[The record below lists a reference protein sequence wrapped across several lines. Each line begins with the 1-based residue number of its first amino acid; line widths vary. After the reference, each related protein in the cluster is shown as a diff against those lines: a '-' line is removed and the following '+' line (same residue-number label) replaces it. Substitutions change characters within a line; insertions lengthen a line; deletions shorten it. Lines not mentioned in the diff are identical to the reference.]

1 MIGIIGAMDSE
12 VEALFAQMS
21 AKEKISINNLIFY
34 KGQLF
39 NKDVVIVKCGIGKVN
54 AALCTQ
60 LLISN
65 FKVDKVVN
73 TGIAGATG
81 TGLKQYDFVVS
92 TAAVYHDVDVQIF
105 GYKPGQIPGM
115 PETFAADSTL
125 ADAAVKAFEKSE
137 LAKEHKIL
145 KGLVASGDQFIAGG
159 ERKDFI
165 VSTFNPACVEMEGG
179 AIAHACYA
187 NNVPFAIIRCMS
199 DCADDSASEEY
210 SEDTASKLS
219 STFLMEVIKGLNY

>member
-12 VEALFAQMS
+12 VAALVAEMS
-21 AKEKISINNLIFY
+21 TNETFEYNNYKFY
-34 KGQLF
+34 KGTLF
-39 NKDVVIVKCGIGKVN
+39 GKEVVIVKCGIGKVN
-54 AALCTQ
+54 AAVCTQ
-60 LLISN
+60 ILL
-65 FKVDKVVN
+65 FKFNVEKVIN

-81 TGLKQYDFVVS
+81 AGLKQYDFVVS

-115 PETFAADSTL
+115 PETFTADQVL
-125 ADAAVKAFEKSE
+125 ADAAVSAFNKSA
-137 LAKEHKIL
+137 LAKEHKIM

-165 VSTFNPACVEMEGG
+165 VKTFKPDCVEMEGG
-179 AIAHACYA
+179 SIAHVCYV
-187 NNVPFAIIRCMS
+187 NKVPFAIIRCMS

-210 SEDTASKLS
+210 SEDAASKLS
-219 STFLMEVIKGLNY
+219 SAFLMEVIKEL

>member
-21 AKEKISINNLIFY
+21 SKEKISINNLTFY

-39 NKDVVIVKCGIGKVN
+39 GKEVVIVKCGIGKVN

-60 LLISN
+60 LLILN
-65 FKVDKVVN
+65 FKVEKVIN

-115 PETFAADSTL
+115 PESFTADEKL
-125 ADAAVKAFEKSE
+125 ADTAVNAFNKSD
-137 LAKEHKIL
+137 LSKEHKIT
-145 KGLVASGDQFIAGG
+145 KGLIASGDQFIAGG
-159 ERKDFI
+159 EKKNFI
-165 VSTFNPACVEMEGG
+165 VSTFKPACVEMEGG

-210 SEDTASKLS
+210 SEAAASKLS
-219 STFLMEVIKGLNY
+219 SAFLMEVIKEI